1 VPHVTIEY
9 VILVPMLILQIFL
22 FPLTANWMMNIW
34 VNSRRTLA
42 LQDAAS
48 HLGSTIQQ
56 MYFLLNH
63 KTVYGTIV
71 QRSDLPLLI
80 ENMPVIAT
88 ATLKPVLDASLDPTG
103 NSSKLLDL
111 TLKLG
116 TTGISVDSLVLLGQ
130 NVLWTQSTFL
140 STSSSA
146 GMVAQKLANNTITI
160 SFQS

>member
-1 VPHVTIEY
+1 MPHVTIEY
-9 VILVPMLILQIFL
+9 VILMPMLILQIFL
-22 FPLTANWMMNIW
+22 FPLTANLMMSIW

-42 LQDAAS
+42 LQEAAS

-56 MYFLLNH
+56 MYFMLNH
-63 KTVYGTIV
+63 KNVNGTII

-80 ENMPVIAT
+80 ENMPITAT

-111 TLKLG
+111 TLTLG
-116 TTGISVDSLVLLGQ
+116 TTKITADSLVLLGQ
-130 NVLWTQSTFL
+130 NVLWNQSTFL
-140 STSSSA
+140 STSTNA
-146 GMVAQKLANNTITI
+146 GIAAQKLANNTITI